1 MKMTFFKGNR
11 TTVQRKV
18 DSLEKHKKERV
29 KSRGRTD
36 TNLLKCQVN
45 YSAPNSGL
53 PAKTWFMSHPQ
64 RTVKYTALD

>member
-1 MKMTFFKGNR
+1 MKMTFFKDNR

-18 DSLEKHKKERV
+18 DSLEKHKKKRV
-29 KSRGRTD
+29 KSRCRINP
-36 TNLLKCQVN
+36 NLLQCQVN

-53 PAKTWFMSHPQ
+53 PAKTWFMSHQQ